1 MVDEMRMSGTLTL
14 GRQSLSG
21 TLNSN
26 GNMGAT
32 LNGVQGIQTR
42 GIRLAN
48 IVDYNTLGNLPTI
61 NTITVKGDKIGP
73 EYGLQNLLTA
83 GNGISI
89 ENDIISLK
97 SLILDCGTASINVG
111 V

>member
-14 GRQSLSG
+14 GKQSLSG
-21 TLNSN
+21 TLSPKSKIST
-26 GNMGAT
+26 T

-42 GIRLAN
+42 DIRLAN

-89 ENDIISLK
+89 ENDAISLK
-97 SLILDCGTASINVG
+97 SLILDCGTASLNVG

>member
-32 LNGVQGIQTR
+32 LNGVRGIQTR
-42 GIRLAN
+42 DIRLAN